1 MRSPHLALLW
11 QTWGRH
17 RWGLALALAGL
28 LSLVGLHW
36 ALPSGLGLGVEP
48 TSLTLRVQGSQPEEA
63 EVMHSPTQALAWQL
77 WRRDRWMLTAAFVYL
92 LLLSAGCR
100 ALPDGALAESLG
112 WRTVFP
118 FVPVFLALFTV
129 FTYTR
134 ENNPEVRPSDFPAR
148 MFTLPVCAAVLVAWP
163 LLHGTLGLML
173 TWVAVVGLVLRPCGI
188 AIPLWWPAALLAAVL
203 AALQAITWWPFAWP
217 MLRLPVAL
225 LVLGAAAGAP
235 FLAPPNETGEVLL
248 TAGFAGCTPVAYAV
262 AVAGVARAR
271 RGEALGV
278 PWSGRLVAGLWPRFG
293 QRAAPFAS
301 PARAQ
306 LWFEW
311 RRHGVVLP
319 AFMTWPLLFLSAMSL
334 FDRGEKTTLL
344 LLIGASLFLV
354 PLMAGIVGAGLGK
367 SDFWAK
373 DLRLAPFLATRP
385 ITSGALVLAKL
396 QVAAVSTLAAWALVL
411 IATVLWL
418 ALLGDLPEM
427 GRRASLLLQAYPA
440 LRVGAVVLLA
450 AAGLFLFTWK
460 LMVESLCIILTGR
473 PWIANSGYLLG
484 LTLWGFVL
492 PVGFVISNR
501 PEYLTLLQPWLQLWL
516 PLFWTLVP
524 WLAGALVLFKLLLAG
539 WAFHAV
545 RRRRLLAPRA
555 LACLVGLWLLVA
567 VGLFGLL
574 SYLVPAELAPAHY
587 LALGV
592 VLLLP
597 LARLLVAPLALAWNR
612 HR

>member
-1 MRSPHLALLW
+1 MRSPA
-11 QTWGRH
+11 
-17 RWGLALALAGL
+17 
-28 LSLVGLHW
+28 
-36 ALPSGLGLGVEP
+36 
-48 TSLTLRVQGSQPEEA
+48 
-63 EVMHSPTQALAWQL
+63 QALVWQL
-77 WRRDRWMLTAAFVYL
+77 WRRRRWVLAAVLSYVLLLAAFY
-92 LLLSAGCR
+92 R
-100 ALPDGALAESLG
+100 ALPEGALAERLG
-112 WRTVFP
+112 PEYQLQTVMP
-118 FVPVFLALFTV
+118 FLPVFLAFFVV
-129 FTYTR
+129 FTYTG
-134 ENNPEVRPSDFPAR
+134 ENSPGEGRVSDFPAR
-148 MFTLPVCAAVLVAWP
+148 MFTLPVRTALLVGCP
-163 LLHGTLGLML
+163 LLMGVLALAL
-173 TWVAVVGLVLRPCGI
+173 TWVTLTGFVLWPCAIAV
-188 AIPLWWPAALLAAVL
+188 PLAWPVALLAALLAT
-203 AALQAITWWPFAWP
+203 LQALSWWPFAWP
-217 MLRLPVAL
+217 MLRIPVAVL
-225 LVLGAAAGAP
+225 LLTALVGAP
-235 FLAPPNETGEVLL
+235 FLAPMDATGEVVL
-248 TAGFAGCTPVAYAV
+248 TASFAGLTSVAYAV

-271 RGEALGV
+271 RGEALGA
-278 PWSGRLVAGLWPRFG
+278 PWSDQLVAGLLPRFG

-334 FDRGEKTTLL
+334 FDQEAKSTLVL
-344 LLIGASLFLV
+344 MIGASLFLV
-354 PLMAGIVGAGLGK
+354 PLMAAIVGAGLGK

-396 QVAAVSTLAAWALVL
+396 EVAAVSTLAAWALVL
-411 IATVLWL
+411 TATALWL
-418 ALLGDLPEM
+418 ALLGDLPEL
-427 GRRASLLLQAYPA
+427 GRRASLLLQTYPA
-440 LRVGAVVLLA
+440 SRLGAVVLLGA
-450 AAGLFLFTWK
+450 VGLFVFTWK

-473 PWIANSGYLLG
+473 AWIANSGYVLG
-484 LTLWGFVL
+484 LALWGFVL

-501 PEYLTLLQPWLQLWL
+501 PEYLNLLWPWLRLWL
-516 PLFWTLVP
+516 PVFWTLAP

-555 LACLVGLWLLVA
+555 LASLVGLWLLVA

-574 SYLVPAELAPAHY
+574 YYVVPAELAPPRY